1 MEITREQFLKEKE
14 QIEDHHEKI
23 RDNIYDKLVK
33 GNNGIWTNEA
43 HRQMNEDRAVEQE
56 EIFELRKQYYLGVEV
71 GDGVTVR
78 LWSDS
83 HAYTVIKRTP
93 KTITIQQDKATLDP
107 NFKPEW
113 IPGGF
118 AGHCTNQEE
127 QTWTYEPNPNGEIL
141 KIRWSE
147 KHYAWRYLDKALIMG
162 RHEFYDYNF

>member
-1 MEITREQFLKEKE
+1 MEITREQYLGKKKD
-14 QIEDHHEKI
+14 IEERHDKI
-23 RDNIYDKLVK
+23 RNGIYNDLVVS
-33 GNNGIWTNEA
+33 NNGIWTEEA
-43 HRQMNEDRAVEQE
+43 YKRMSEDRASVEKE
-56 EIFELRKQYYLGVEV
+56 MYELIKQYYLGVEV
-71 GDGVTVR
+71 GDGVTVN

-118 AGHCTNQEE
+118 AGHCINQEE

-141 KIRWSE
+141 RIRWSE
-147 KHYAWRYLDKALIMG
+147 KHEAWRYLNKNLTMG

>member
-1 MEITREQFLKEKE
+1 MKITREQYLGKKKD
-14 QIEDHHEKI
+14 IEERHDKI
-23 RDNIYDKLVK
+23 RNGIYNDLVVS
-33 GNNGIWTNEA
+33 NNGIWTEEA
-43 HRQMNEDRAVEQE
+43 YKRMSEDRASVEK
-56 EIFELRKQYYLGVEV
+56 EIYELIKQYYLGVEV
-71 GDGVTVR
+71 GDGVTVN

-93 KTITIQQDKATLDP
+93 KTITIQQDKATLDS

-118 AGHCTNQEE
+118 AGHCINQEE

-141 KIRWSE
+141 RIRWSE
-147 KHYAWRYLDKALIMG
+147 KHEAWRYLNKNLTMG